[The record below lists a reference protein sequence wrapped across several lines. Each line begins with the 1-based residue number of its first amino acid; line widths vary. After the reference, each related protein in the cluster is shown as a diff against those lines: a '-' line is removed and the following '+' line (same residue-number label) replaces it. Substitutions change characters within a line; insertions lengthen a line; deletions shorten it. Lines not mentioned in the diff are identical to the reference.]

1 MCQDNNQVSHDSS
14 YELVRKDVDN
24 GLKNKGGMVSLA
36 HIIHTE
42 KKNTNMRTSAENKH
56 WRINNSTGK
65 AMRQEKIT
73 KMIKPSSKSLHFSHE
88 SLFKCKHNVEN

>member
-1 MCQDNNQVSHDSS
+1 MCQDNNQAAQDSS

-42 KKNTNMRTSAENKH
+42 KKNRNMRTSVENKH
-56 WRINNSTGK
+56 
-65 AMRQEKIT
+65 
-73 KMIKPSSKSLHFSHE
+73 
-88 SLFKCKHNVEN
+88 